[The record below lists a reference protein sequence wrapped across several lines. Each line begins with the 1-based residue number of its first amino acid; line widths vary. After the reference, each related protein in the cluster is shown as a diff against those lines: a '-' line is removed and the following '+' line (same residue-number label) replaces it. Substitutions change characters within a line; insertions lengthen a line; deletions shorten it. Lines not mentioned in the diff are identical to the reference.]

1 MSFSLDDNSLNRDI
15 ILKKRI
21 EIQTV
26 FDNGKFDRRKE
37 ITLIY
42 MESNSEKVGFFVHRH
57 SGKAHD
63 RVKYKR
69 WLREIYRTNKEHFKG
84 YQIIFL
90 VRKPIRQSFQ
100 ELKSSIL
107 DKALSL

>member
-1 MSFSLDDNSLNRDI
+1 MPFSLDDNSLSRDI

-21 EIQTV
+21 SIQTV
-26 FDNGKFDRRKE
+26 FDTGKFDRRKE

-42 MESNSEKVGFFVHRH
+42 IESNSEKVGFFVHRH

-69 WLREIYRTNKEHFKG
+69 WLREIYRTNKSHFKG
-84 YQIIFL
+84 LKIIFL
-90 VRKPIRQSFQ
+90 VKRPIKISFN
-100 ELKSSIL
+100 ELKSTIL
-107 DKALSL
+107 SKPLSL